1 MATALSRLPLLQPR
15 TLAEALRLLRD
26 EGPLVPLAG
35 CTDLYVGL
43 HFGTVPEPR
52 FLDLQGLRALR
63 GIRLS
68 GQTLVIGAL
77 ATYAE
82 LIASPLVRR
91 RLPIL
96 AEASRWVGSPQIQ
109 NRGTL
114 GGNVANASPAGDTLP
129 VLAVAEASVVLRS
142 VRGER
147 RVSFASFCTGYR
159 QTAMRPDELIVA
171 IEVPPV
177 EGRQW
182 FRKVGTRAA
191 QAISKV
197 VMAAVRAPRPR
208 IALGSVAPTVVRA
221 PRTEA
226 LLAGGGTSRRGA
238 GRPVGRDPADRRPAL
253 DGRLPPPR
261 LRQPA
266 RAVLERHRTA
276 RPGTATRAAVTRRRA
291 GFTLRIMNKTRRRPQ
306 PMSGV
311 SALADRPMPT
321 KGNLLLRTLAMP
333 ADTNANGDIFGGWIM
348 SQMDIAGGI
357 LAKETAH
364 SRVVTVAVDSIRFLK
379 PVKVGDVICCY
390 GRVLRIGTTSIAIEL
405 EVWVKQV
412 RRETEEEWPRFKVTE
427 ALFTYVAI
435 DGKGRKRAIKVAP
448 TA

>member
-1 MATALSRLPLLQPR
+1 VATVLSRLALLQPR
-15 TLAEALRLLRD
+15 SLAEALHLLRD

-43 HFGTVPEPR
+43 HFGTLREPR

-63 GIRLS
+63 GIRRR
-68 GQTLVIGAL
+68 GDTLVIGAL

-129 VLAVAEASVVLRS
+129 VLAVAEATVVLRS
-142 VRGER
+142 VGGER
-147 RVSFASFCTGYR
+147 RVPFASFYTGYR
-159 QTAMRPDELIVA
+159 QTVMRPDELIVA

-197 VMAAVRAPRPR
+197 VMAGVRAPRPR
-208 IALGSVAPTVVRA
+208 LALGSVAPTVVRL

-226 LLAGGGTSRRGA
+226 VLARGGTLAEAQAVLMDEIQPIDDLRSTAVYRRRVSANLLAQFWSETGRRG
-238 GRPVGRDPADRRPAL
+238 R
-253 DGRLPPPR
+253 
-261 LRQPA
+261 A
-266 RAVLERHRTA
+266 R
-276 RPGTATRAAVTRRRA
+276 ATRAKARLDEPTGRR
-291 GFTLRIMNKTRRRPQ
+291 
-306 PMSGV
+306 S
-311 SALADRPMPT
+311 
-321 KGNLLLRTLAMP
+321 
-333 ADTNANGDIFGGWIM
+333 
-348 SQMDIAGGI
+348 
-357 LAKETAH
+357 
-364 SRVVTVAVDSIRFLK
+364 
-379 PVKVGDVICCY
+379 
-390 GRVLRIGTTSIAIEL
+390 
-405 EVWVKQV
+405 
-412 RRETEEEWPRFKVTE
+412 
-427 ALFTYVAI
+427 
-435 DGKGRKRAIKVAP
+435 
-448 TA
+448 